1 MTDLLQ
7 PVAITRSEHW
17 EADQINPGDV
27 RGVLNRMWGE
37 IAAERRSGNRLARA
51 VADAASMRTQTVN
64 LVVISD
70 GNTNHS
76 DSAQLV
82 THLPDFTPSRVVIL
96 TSQVGWAQT
105 LKVGVDVEERPNQP
119 PHAPTRIEVISVR
132 GRGERLA
139 SVATPLLVP
148 ELPDFVWCTTP
159 EFAQDPVLDELSEQV
174 DRIMVDSSASPNP
187 ATALNYLIHLVKA
200 GGSELKISDMAW
212 TRLRSWRQMVAQFF
226 DNPSHLTCLYETEE
240 VIIECAKR
248 DETGKSGITG
258 GLLTA
263 AWLSNCMGWRAPGEE
278 LVRSRDGWKLTL
290 RAGQKGQSREVVI
303 VIKEVDDAA
312 SAGGLSA
319 IRLNSGTTAS
329 GTFLV
334 RRTGPDTMTT
344 VSETPHAGIS
354 ERTIYSANP
363 DQADLLSRELR
374 EFDSDPVFEQSLQIA
389 ANMWP
394 AEAAVQ

>member
-76 DSAQLV
+76 DPAQLV

-105 LKVGVDVEERPNQP
+105 LKVGVDVEERPNKP

-187 ATALNYLIHLVKA
+187 ATALNYLVHLVKA
-200 GGSELKISDMAW
+200 GGTELKISDMAW

-248 DETGKSGITG
+248 DGTGKSGITG
-258 GLLTA
+258 ALLAA
-263 AWLSNCMGWRAPGEE
+263 AWLSYCMGWRAPGEE

-290 RAGQKGQSREVVI
+290 RAGQKGQSREVVV
-303 VIKEVDDAA
+303 VIKEVVDAA

-394 AEAAVQ
+394 TEATVQ

>member
-76 DSAQLV
+76 DPAQLV

-105 LKVGVDVEERPNQP
+105 LKVGVDVEERPNKP

-159 EFAQDPVLDELSEQV
+159 EFARDPVLDELSEQV

-187 ATALNYLIHLVKA
+187 ATALNYLVHLVKA
-200 GGSELKISDMAW
+200 GGTELKISDMAW

-248 DETGKSGITG
+248 DGTGKSGITG
-258 GLLTA
+258 ALLAA
-263 AWLSNCMGWRAPGEE
+263 AWLSYCMGWRAPGEE

-290 RAGQKGQSREVVI
+290 RAGQKGQSREVVV
-303 VIKEVDDAA
+303 VIKEVVDAA
-312 SAGGLSA
+312 SAGGLS
-319 IRLNSGTTAS
+319 
-329 GTFLV
+329 
-334 RRTGPDTMTT
+334 
-344 VSETPHAGIS
+344 
-354 ERTIYSANP
+354 
-363 DQADLLSRELR
+363 
-374 EFDSDPVFEQSLQIA
+374 
-389 ANMWP
+389 
-394 AEAAVQ
+394 

>member
-76 DSAQLV
+76 DPAQLV

-105 LKVGVDVEERPNQP
+105 LKVGVDVEERPNKP

-187 ATALNYLIHLVKA
+187 ATALNYLVHLVKA

-248 DETGKSGITG
+248 DGTGKSGITG
-258 GLLTA
+258 ALLAA
-263 AWLSNCMGWRAPGEE
+263 AWLSYCMGWRAPGEE

-290 RAGQKGQSREVVI
+290 RAGQKGQSREVVV
-303 VIKEVDDAA
+303 VIKEVVDAA

-394 AEAAVQ
+394 TEATVQ